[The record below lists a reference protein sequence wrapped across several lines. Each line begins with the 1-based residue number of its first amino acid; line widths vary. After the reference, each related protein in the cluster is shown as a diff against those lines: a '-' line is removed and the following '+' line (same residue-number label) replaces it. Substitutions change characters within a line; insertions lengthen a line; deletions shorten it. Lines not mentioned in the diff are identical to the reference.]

1 MSRRRLTVFL
11 VALASSAILFTLWT
25 SWGARQQVIG
35 LVVVIVVLVAW
46 ALLLVF
52 LENSAKR
59 LERTRT
65 QNTESEKRHH
75 SERLAAAGALSA
87 GVAHE
92 IRNPLNAISIAAQR
106 ILRRKDADEQYRR
119 FAETILSEV
128 GHMEEILRGFLDLAK
143 PSRGPYENVEL
154 ISLTRGVVELLEG
167 EAMEKGVSLGIS
179 SNPTTIATQG
189 DPACLRRSLVNLI
202 RNAIEVSPSRSAV
215 AVRLEQR
222 AESIRITVSD
232 QGEGMSAD
240 VRRHAFDPFFTT
252 RAEGSGLGLPLV
264 RRVAEEHGGWAQ
276 LLDREGG
283 GVDAIME
290 IAWPGAVHPAVKERS

>member
-1 MSRRRLTVFL
+1 MSRRRLTVVL
-11 VALASSAILFTLWT
+11 VALVSSAILFTLWT

-46 ALLLVF
+46 ALILLF
-52 LENSAKR
+52 LENFAKR

-65 QNTESEKRHH
+65 QDTESEKRHH

-106 ILRRKDADEQYRR
+106 ILRRKEADEQYRR

-128 GHMEEILRGFLDLAK
+128 GHMEEILKGFLDLAK

-167 EAMEKGVSLGIS
+167 EATEKGVSLGIS
-179 SNPTTIATQG
+179 SNPSTIATQG

-202 RNAIEVSPSRSAV
+202 RNAIEVSPNRSEV
-215 AVRLEQR
+215 AVKLEQR

-290 IAWPGAVHPAVKERS
+290 IAWPGAVQPAVKERS